1 MINSIPKISHVP
13 SRGKNQRLPWNV
25 GKLSIGNILYLDL
38 SIRIRTQP
46 LPIGASGIV
55 NPKFRYAVLIY
66 IEQEIPRFL
75 FLLRQDTH
83 YLPCSPGQTGYTP
96 DRPLANSASPPLPT
110 CPSAAM
116 TTPKRTRGPTTINAS
131 SSLFLLFQSVFGTTI
146 YAVLYRSPAQTPGKP
161 SFPRAGRGKTK
172 MPCRSQPYTTRSG
185 RQKCLCTLCPWS
197 TPENDYDKRQS
208 FNRAKQ
214 GKPLQRVW
222 KNCIISSMRC
232 GLGPLCRWLWHLRR
246 ISGVGA
252 LKSAAYF
259 VFHRYYS
266 TDWQEIASRKTAA
279 RRFWRDRGGA
289 GKNPAPAPAKGEK
302 TLQRQGF
309 YLIFP
314 CSGCKIS
321 QYT

>member
-1 MINSIPKISHVP
+1 MP

-75 FLLRQDTH
+75 FCSVKIPTTCRVLQVRLDILPIGLLPT
-83 YLPCSPGQTGYTP
+83 
-96 DRPLANSASPPLPT
+96 LPT

-146 YAVLYRSPAQTPGKP
+146 YAVLYRSPAQTPGEAQLPP
-161 SFPRAGRGKTK
+161 SGSGKNKNAVQVTALHDK
-172 MPCRSQPYTTRSG
+172 VR

-246 ISGVGA
+246 ISGGR
-252 LKSAAYF
+252 SP
-259 VFHRYYS
+259 
-266 TDWQEIASRKTAA
+266 EICR
-279 RRFWRDRGGA
+279 
-289 GKNPAPAPAKGEK
+289 
-302 TLQRQGF
+302 
-309 YLIFP
+309 IFCFSP
-314 CSGCKIS
+314 IL
-321 QYT
+321 